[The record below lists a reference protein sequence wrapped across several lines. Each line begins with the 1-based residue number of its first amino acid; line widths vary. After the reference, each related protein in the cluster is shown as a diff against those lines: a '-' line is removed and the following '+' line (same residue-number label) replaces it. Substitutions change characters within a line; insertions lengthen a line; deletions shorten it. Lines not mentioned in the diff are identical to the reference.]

1 MKGINGWLKGAV
13 WDFYRKLILRSKWGK
28 SIIFGPKMNTEVF
41 SKSGHSFKI
50 CKKKPEFLLNV
61 KCFVFL
67 DSLYVYV
74 CVC

>member
-1 MKGINGWLKGAV
+1 M
-13 WDFYRKLILRSKWGK
+13 
-28 SIIFGPKMNTEVF
+28 T
-41 SKSGHSFKI
+41 FKI

-74 CVC
+74 CVLEEDHDGPMVVSSLNNVFSLELRACGPQNLHFEIFD